1 MRKNLIP
8 LEARLPLYKYIDG
21 IIKKGKGKLLEA
33 GGTENHIHLL
43 ISLPPNR
50 SVIDFVRIIKTNSS
64 KWLHSDL
71 SLIDFGW
78 QNGYGLFSVSF
89 SELEKVKKYI
99 QNQTNHHK
107 KMSFREEF
115 ILFLEKNSIPY
126 NEKYIWE

>member
-1 MRKNLIP
+1 MER
-8 LEARLPLYKYIDG
+8 
-21 IIKKGKGKLLEA
+21 GKLLEA

-50 SVIDFVRIIKTNSS
+50 SVIGFVRIIKTNSS

-71 SLIDFGW
+71 SLNDFGW
-78 QNGYGLFSVSF
+78 QKGYGLFSVSY
-89 SELEKVKKYI
+89 SELEKVKIYI

-107 KMSFREEF
+107 KMSYSEEF
-115 ILFLEKNSIPY
+115 ILFLQKNSIPY